1 MNNNLKDNI
10 TVSICCITYNHE
22 KYIAQAIEGFL
33 MQRTDFPI
41 EVLIHDDASTDRT
54 SKIIRSYEENYPTLI
69 KPIYQTVNQ
78 YSKGIKPTLK
88 YNFPRAKGKYIAMC
102 EGDDYW
108 TDPHK
113 LQKQVDFLESHQDCS
128 ICFHNVNAI
137 YEDGLHEA
145 REMCSP
151 DQKRISTLEDLLLKD
166 FIPTCSILFHRD
178 KLYDVSDFFT
188 SQLQGDWIIE
198 IMLAQQ
204 GDIGYCSDV
213 MAVYRTHNS
222 GIWSGLSHISRLKEK
237 IKFYKCINP
246 YLDFKY
252 NWLIRGILS
261 RLYYRLAREYE
272 SMGEI
277 TNARRYAISS
287 AMNLSPK
294 ERKHF
299 INLGHSLGRL
309 FVPRLYHAVMKF
321 GSDIKRGLGKCR
333 IQPME

>member
-1 MNNNLKDNI
+1 MDAPRVSVIILNYNGRQYLEDCLSSLRKQTYKDFEAILVDNGSRDESVSFVKYHYANLIRLIELTENRGFSGGNN
-10 TVSICCITYNHE
+10 V
-22 KYIAQAIEGFL
+22 
-33 MQRTDFPI
+33 
-41 EVLIHDDASTDRT
+41 
-54 SKIIRSYEENYPTLI
+54 
-69 KPIYQTVNQ
+69 
-78 YSKGIKPTLK
+78 GI
-88 YNFPRAKGKYIAMC
+88 NRAKGKYIALC

-113 LQKQVDFLESHQDCS
+113 LQKQVDFLESLQDCS
-128 ICFHNVNAI
+128 ICFHNVIAI

-145 REMCSP
+145 REICSP